1 MGVRVL
7 NVSNISPA
15 ATKEQIQ
22 TLFAYIGRIDD
33 FKLYPSDFSLTQ
45 TSQQPKF
52 AFVKFEDERSVEV
65 GQHLTN
71 TVFLDRALVCVQ
83 GQSSKL
89 PLFIFGSRIFSV

>member
-33 FKLYPSDFSLTQ
+33 FK
-45 TSQQPKF
+45 
-52 AFVKFEDERSVEV
+52 
-65 GQHLTN
+65 
-71 TVFLDRALVCVQ
+71 VF
-83 GQSSKL
+83 
-89 PLFIFGSRIFSV
+89 F